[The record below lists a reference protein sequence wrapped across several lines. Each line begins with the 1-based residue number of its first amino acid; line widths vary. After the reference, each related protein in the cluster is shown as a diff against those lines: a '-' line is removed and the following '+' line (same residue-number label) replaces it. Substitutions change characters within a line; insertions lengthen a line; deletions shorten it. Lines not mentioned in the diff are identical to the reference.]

1 MLASDL
7 IGALAGGALSVPAVK
22 DQYYRYARN
31 WELQKAETKRLA
43 RFRRVVAAAW
53 ESKRSGYDGL
63 DSFLV
68 AAGTL
73 GLVAA
78 FVLKLFEL

>member
-31 WELQKAETKRLA
+31 WELRKAETKRLA
-43 RFRRVVAAAW
+43 RFRRVIADAW

-63 DSFLV
+63 DLV
-68 AAGTL
+68 FAAAGTL
-73 GLVAA
+73 GLVVA
-78 FVLKLFEL
+78 FVLKLFDL